1 MMIAIRH
8 SGTGEVQFVTSL
20 AGHGA
25 GWAQVGGA
33 LPAGVPVDLLTLSGG
48 AWVEDPA
55 KVRAQLLA
63 AVKAEAEARKMA
75 WLSAGDAKKAEYAQ
89 KAAEVAF
96 FDSLGATVTLALA
109 ALNAMPAS
117 VKQAKFGFALADA
130 AAFGDAV
137 PDAVARFRAGMGAS
151 TKVPTIAAA
160 EAKACAA
167 LKAATTV
174 AAMRAVVTGITWPA

>member
-8 SGTGEVQFVTSL
+8 SGTGEVQFVASL
-20 AGHGA
+20 AGYGA
-25 GWAQVGGA
+25 GWAQLGGA
-33 LPAGVPVDLLTLSGG
+33 LPAGVPLDLLTLSGNT
-48 AWVEDPA
+48 WIEDPA

-63 AVKAEAEARKMA
+63 AVKAEAEGRKMTF
-75 WLSAGDAKKAEYAQ
+75 LSNGGAKKAEYAQ

-109 ALNAMPAS
+109 ALNAMPAA

-130 AAFGDAV
+130 GAFGDTV
-137 PDAVARFRAGMGAS
+137 PAAIERFRVGMTAS
-151 TKVPTIAAA
+151 NKVPTIAAT

>member
-1 MMIAIRH
+1 MMIAIKH

-25 GWAQVGGA
+25 AWAQIGGA

-48 AWVEDPA
+48 SWIEDPA

-63 AVKAEAEARKMA
+63 SVKSEAEARKMA
-75 WLSAGDAKKAEYAQ
+75 FLTAGGAKKAEYAQ

-96 FDSLGATVTLALA
+96 FDSLGATVALALS

-130 AAFGDAV
+130 AAFGDTV
-137 PDAVARFRAGMGAS
+137 PAAIDRFRTGMAAS
-151 TKVPTIAAA
+151 VKVPTIAAV

-174 AAMRAVVTGITWPA
+174 AAMRAVVAGITWPA